1 MLMSVPLQSKVDEK
15 PKLLKRKNDKV
26 RQILDQDVEVKEEG
40 IEAPD
45 VEMQPQEDETIE
57 LDPINQHP

>member
-1 MLMSVPLQSKVDEK
+1 MSVPLQSKVDEK

-45 VEMQPQEDETIE
+45 VEMQSQEDETIE